1 MLCRR
6 GMASGAFAP
15 AGLVRQG
22 RGRLILKIDICK
34 LLPVIV
40 AHDIA
45 GVQFLDKPGR
55 REKRRAG
62 IKPSSGHNMRNCLV
76 VRRVGEW
83 ENDNETS
90 CPFDCALSYS
100 GSGRQYDCASV
111 LSSPASSLLAS
122 WRWRLLLELL
132 SDLLAGGG
140 VTTRGQLVERHLRD
154 AQI

>member
-1 MLCRR
+1 MERPQASLSLFGERFKRLPALHWQRSGKQFGRR
-6 GMASGAFAP
+6 ASAWF
-15 AGLVRQG
+15 
-22 RGRLILKIDICK
+22 ILKIDICK

-90 CPFDCALSYS
+90 CPFDCALSFS

-132 SDLLAGGG
+132 S
-140 VTTRGQLVERHLRD
+140 R
-154 AQI
+154 